1 MPDLLYTDEIE
12 GPLAERRTHLS
23 EERTQLA
30 LQRTLWAAEQ
40 TLNSWLRTALAAV
53 AAGLAVFE
61 FFSSRIVWVAPA
73 IASILTLTGAGL
85 YVFALWRYSTE
96 TRRLKAAGV
105 LVTPMWIVVLVVTP
119 LLAVGLLALLL
130 ILK

>member
-1 MPDLLYTDEIE
+1 MSDLAYKELDS
-12 GPLAERRTHLS
+12 PLARRRTRLS

-61 FFSSRIVWVAPA
+61 FVSSGITWVAPT
-73 IASILTLTGAGL
+73 IASVLTLTGVGL
-85 YVFALWRYSTE
+85 YVFALWRYATE
-96 TRRLKAAGV
+96 TRRLRAAGV
-105 LVTPMWIVVLVVTP
+105 LVTPIWLVSIIVTP
-119 LLAVGLLALLL
+119 LLMAGILALLL
-130 ILK
+130 VFK

>member
-53 AAGLAVFE
+53 AAGLAVFQ
-61 FFSSRIVWVAPA
+61 FVSSGIPWVAPA
-73 IASILTLTGAGL
+73 IASTLTITGVVL
-85 YVFALWRYSTE
+85 YVFALWRYATE
-96 TRRLKAAGV
+96 TKRLKAAGV
-105 LVTPMWIVVLVVTP
+105 LVTPIWLVTVIVAP

-130 ILK
+130 IAK